1 MMNDKLKN
9 TLLWVVAIVL
19 TAGLVI
25 YQRSTG
31 PTYPIRGKVT
41 VDGEV
46 IKYKLIR
53 TFGGDKD
60 ALVEIDVDSKNITG
74 SITQKR
80 YKSYDDWST
89 SEMSRKDGTYVVGV
103 IHYVYLMLGL
113 DFDRKDWTLVGVIP
127 NQPPAGKVEYT
138 IALHSN
144 GKTYVLTDEPAV
156 IRFKGAVPM
165 AVLTPHIFFMFIS
178 MLFALRV
185 GLELFFRRVDTKYYT
200 GIVLL
205 TLLVGG
211 LILGPIV
218 QKFAFGAYWT
228 GWPFGHDLTD
238 NKTLFVFIF
247 WVVAWF
253 VLRKKP
259 QNRFWPLIA
268 VLAMILVYSIPHSV
282 LGSEIDHTKDVN
294 QNTEINTNDQ

>member
-1 MMNDKLKN
+1 MSDKSKN
-9 TLLWVVAIVL
+9 ILLWVIAIIL
-19 TAGLVI
+19 TVGLVI

-41 VDGEV
+41 IDGEV

-53 TFGGDKD
+53 TFGGDQD
-60 ALVEIDVDSKNITG
+60 ALVEIFTDSKEISG
-74 SITQKR
+74 SIKQKR
-80 YKSYDDWST
+80 FKSHDEWST
-89 SEMSRKDGTYVVGV
+89 TDMKRKEGR
-103 IHYVYLMLGL
+103 I
-113 DFDRKDWTLVGVIP
+113 VGVIP

-138 IALHSN
+138 IILHN
-144 GKTYVLTDEPAV
+144 NNIDYVLTEDPV
-156 IRFKGAVPM
+156 IIRFKGAVPM
-165 AVLTPHIFFMFIS
+165 AVLSPHIFFMFFS

-185 GLELFFRRVDTKYYT
+185 GLEVFFRGKDTKYYT
-200 GIVLL
+200 GVVLIAL
-205 TLLVGG
+205 FIGG

-238 NKTLFVFIF
+238 NKTLFTFIF

-259 QNRFWPLIA
+259 QNKLWPIIA
-268 VLAMILVYSIPHSV
+268 VLSMILVYSIPHSV
-282 LGSEIDHTKDVN
+282 LGSEIDHTKDVK
-294 QNTEINTNDQ
+294 QNTETIKN

>member
-1 MMNDKLKN
+1 MNDKNKN
-9 TLLWVVAIVL
+9 ILLWIIAIIL
-19 TAGLVI
+19 TVGLVI

-31 PTYPIRGKVT
+31 PTYPVRGEVT
-41 VDGEV
+41 IDGEI

-60 ALVEIDVDSKNITG
+60 ALVKIETDNSKISGT
-74 SITQKR
+74 ITQKR
-80 YKSYDDWST
+80 YKSYDEWST
-89 SEMSRKDGTYVVGV
+89 TDMFYDEGKLTG
-103 IHYVYLMLGL
+103 I
-113 DFDRKDWTLVGVIP
+113 IP

-138 IALHSN
+138 INLYSN
-144 GKTYVLTDEPAV
+144 GKTYVLTDEPVV

-165 AVLTPHIFFMFIS
+165 AVLSPHIFFMFFS
-178 MLFALRV
+178 MLFALRT
-185 GLELFFRRVDTKYYT
+185 GLELFFRRIDTRYYT
-200 GIVLL
+200 GVVLV
-205 TLLVGG
+205 TLFFGG

-247 WVVAWF
+247 WVIAWF

-259 QNRFWPLIA
+259 KNRLWPLLA
-268 VLAMILVYSIPHSV
+268 VAAMILVYSIPHSV
-282 LGSEIDHTKDVN
+282 MGSEIDHTKDSK
-294 QNTEINTNDQ
+294 QNSELSN

>member
-1 MMNDKLKN
+1 MNDKNKN
-9 TLLWVVAIVL
+9 ILLWIIAIIL
-19 TAGLVI
+19 TVGLVI

-31 PTYPIRGKVT
+31 PTYPVRGEVT
-41 VDGEV
+41 IDGEI

-60 ALVEIDVDSKNITG
+60 ALVEIKTENDKITG

-80 YKSYDDWST
+80 YKSYDEWST
-89 SEMSRKDGTYVVGV
+89 TEMQNKNGKL
-103 IHYVYLMLGL
+103 I
-113 DFDRKDWTLVGVIP
+113 GVIP

-138 IALHSN
+138 IKLNSN
-144 GKTYVLTDEPAV
+144 GKTYVLADEPVV
-156 IRFKGAVPM
+156 IRFKGAVPLS
-165 AVLTPHIFFMFIS
+165 VLSPHIFFMFFS
-178 MLFALRV
+178 MLFALRT

-200 GIVLL
+200 GVVLV
-205 TLLVGG
+205 TLFFGG
-211 LILGPIV
+211 LVLGPIV

-247 WVVAWF
+247 WVIAWF

-259 QNRFWPLIA
+259 QNRLWPLLA
-268 VLAMILVYSIPHSV
+268 VAAMILVYSIPHSV
-282 LGSEIDHTKDVN
+282 MGSEIDHTKDAK
-294 QNTEINTNDQ
+294 QNSELSK

>member
-1 MMNDKLKN
+1 MNDKVKN
-9 TLLWVVAIVL
+9 AILWIAAIIL
-19 TAGLVI
+19 TVGLVI

-31 PTYPIRGKVT
+31 PTYPVRGKVT
-41 VDGEV
+41 IDGEV
-46 IKYKLIR
+46 VKYKLIR

-60 ALVEIDVDSKNITG
+60 ALVEIETDNKDITG
-74 SITQKR
+74 SITLKR
-80 YKSYDDWST
+80 FKSFDEWTT
-89 SEMSRKDGTYVVGV
+89 SEMLQKEG
-103 IHYVYLMLGL
+103 
-113 DFDRKDWTLVGVIP
+113 KLVGVIP

-138 IALHSN
+138 IVLHSN
-144 GKTYVLTDEPAV
+144 SIDYKLNEEPV
-156 IRFKGAVPM
+156 IIRFKGAVPM

-200 GIVLL
+200 GVVLI
-205 TLLVGG
+205 TLFVGG

-218 QKFAFGAYWT
+218 QKYAFDAYWT

-247 WVVAWF
+247 WVIAWF

-259 QNRFWPLIA
+259 QNRVWPLIA

-282 LGSEIDHTKDVN
+282 LGSEIDHTKDAE
-294 QNTEINTNDQ
+294 QNTELNN